1 MLMAVF
7 VVCDI
12 VHSVK
17 LCQLLQVVNAS
28 FIVHIYCKICK
39 FLWHFCSISMT
50 AMLV

>member
-28 FIVHIYCKICK
+28 FIVKSVN
-39 FLWHFCSISMT
+39 FCGIFV
-50 AMLV
+50 ALA